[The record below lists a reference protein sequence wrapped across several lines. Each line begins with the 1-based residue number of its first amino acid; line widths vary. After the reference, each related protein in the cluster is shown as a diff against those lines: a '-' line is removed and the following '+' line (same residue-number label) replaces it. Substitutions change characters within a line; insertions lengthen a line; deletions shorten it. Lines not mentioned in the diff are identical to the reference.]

1 MQSIHGKAW
10 KQLTLFRPCILFFFF
25 NVSDTWAPRCAS
37 AVSIISASKTATGS
51 NDGTTYI
58 SVAVFLHPS
67 CSRESP
73 GEF

>member
-1 MQSIHGKAW
+1 MQSIHGKTW
-10 KQLTLFRPCILFFFF
+10 KQLTMFRPCFFFLMF
-25 NVSDTWAPRCAS
+25 QTPGLLDVPLS
-37 AVSIISASKTATGS
+37 AVSIISARKTAAGS